1 MIGGVPQISFTF
13 PYRWINDPEDRK
25 YLGEN
30 FKRQIQKSGLKQIYQ
45 SSPTD
50 KYFAQHGN
58 SFVSSYAAV
67 LKYHAFQPV
76 KIKLTKNQLEE
87 YLKDIF
93 PEGKLVSY
101 QPFFVQTS
109 NPSALLI
116 MELEIYY

>member
-1 MIGGVPQISFTF
+1 MIGGVPQVSFTF
-13 PYRWINDPEDRK
+13 PYRWINNPEDRK

-30 FKRQIQKSGLKQIYQ
+30 LKRQIQKSGLKQIYQ
-45 SSPTD
+45 TSGTD
-50 KYFAQHGN
+50 RYFAQHGN
-58 SFVSSYAAV
+58 PFVSNYAAV

-76 KIKLTKNQLEE
+76 RIKLTKNQLEE

-93 PEGKLVSY
+93 PQAKLVSY

-109 NPSALLI
+109 NPSALPI